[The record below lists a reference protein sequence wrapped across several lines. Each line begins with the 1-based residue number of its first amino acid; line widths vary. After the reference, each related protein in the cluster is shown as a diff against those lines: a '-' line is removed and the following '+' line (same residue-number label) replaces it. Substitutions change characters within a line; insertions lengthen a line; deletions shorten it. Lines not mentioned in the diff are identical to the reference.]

1 MTGNCLSMAL
11 SVDVDEQNIAAV
23 CSSVATESMACAVL
37 NGVCHCSGQRS
48 SQPAASGAYGV
59 NGTRLVVGSIRG
71 QAFFDY
77 CVEGDLLRFHDPD
90 SGQEVLLRRAPQ
102 TLER

>member
-1 MTGNCLSMAL
+1 MMG
-11 SVDVDEQNIAAV
+11 
-23 CSSVATESMACAVL
+23 
-37 NGVCHCSGQRS
+37 
-48 SQPAASGAYGV
+48 
-59 NGTRLVVGSIRG
+59 IRG

-77 CVEGDLLRFHDPD
+77 WVEGDLLRFHDPD